1 MPNKK
6 VIKNKIEFN
15 KLFNNSKQI
24 QSNLYIAKYSIS
36 NEFRYGISI
45 SKKMFKLAVTRNK
58 IKRQI
63 KSIINSI
70 DIDLNLNMII
80 LIKRNYNINN
90 YSKSKE
96 DFIKLIKKLQSQNQ
110 KGV

>member
-6 VIKNKIEFN
+6 IIKNKIEFN
-15 KLFNNSKQI
+15 KIFNNSKQI
-24 QSNLYIAKYSIS
+24 HSNLYIIKYSK
-36 NEFRYGISI
+36 NDEFRYGISI

-70 DIDLNLNMII
+70 DINLNLNII
-80 LIKRNYNINN
+80 VLVKKNYDVNN

-96 DFIKLIKKLQSQNQ
+96 DFIKIIKKLQTQI
-110 KGV
+110 

>member
-6 VIKNKIEFN
+6 IIKNKIEFN

-24 QSNLYIAKYSIS
+24 QSNLYIIKFSNN

-45 SKKMFKLAVTRNK
+45 SKKTFKLAVIRNK

-70 DIDLNLNMII
+70 DIDLNLNFII
-80 LIKRNYNINN
+80 LVKKNYDVNN
-90 YSKSKE
+90 YSKSKD
-96 DFIKLIKKLQSQNQ
+96 DFIKLINKLETQ
-110 KGV
+110 K